1 MEGKMPVL
9 DLQELEGHS
18 EKLREVCE
26 KWGCFRV
33 VNHRVPLELMAEM
46 KSVSRQLLDQPT
58 EIKRRNVD
66 VIPGSGYMA
75 PSQNNPL
82 YEALGLFDIASSVS
96 VSNFCT
102 KLEASPHQREIIESY
117 AQAIYKSAVDIASKM
132 TTSLG
137 LTDYSFEGWPCQFK
151 INKYSFTPEV
161 IGSSGVQIHTDS
173 GFLTVLQD
181 DETLGGLEVMDK
193 SGAFVAVEPSP
204 GTLVVNLGDVA
215 VPWSNGILRNVQ
227 HRVQCK
233 GAGIRMSIATFL
245 SPPRDKLIEAPAEF
259 VDAEHP
265 RLYAPITYEEL
276 RRLRSSKKL
285 HSGEV
290 LELVRLGK

>member
-1 MEGKMPVL
+1 MEGKIPVI
-9 DLQELEGHS
+9 DAHQIEEKS
-18 EKLREVCE
+18 IKLREIIE

-33 VNHRVPLELMAEM
+33 INHGVPLKLMAEM
-46 KSVSRQLLDQPT
+46 KSVSKELLDLPI

-66 VIPGSGYMA
+66 VIPGSG
-75 PSQNNPL
+75 
-82 YEALGLFDIASSVS
+82 
-96 VSNFCT
+96 
-102 KLEASPHQREIIESY
+102 EIIESY
-117 AQAIYKSAVDIASKM
+117 ARATYKAAIDIASKM
-132 TTSLG
+132 SMSLG
-137 LTDYSFEGWPCQFK
+137 LTDYSFEGWPLQFR

-173 GFLTVLQD
+173 GFLTILQD
-181 DETLGGLEVMDK
+181 DENLGGLEVMNE
-193 SGAFVAVEPSP
+193 SGEFVAADPLP

-245 SPPRDKLIEAPAEF
+245 SPPPDKIIEAPAEF

-265 RLYAPITYEEL
+265 RLYAPITYEEFKEASQFKEAAC
-276 RRLRSSKKL
+276 RRSPRPNST
-285 HSGEV
+285 
-290 LELVRLGK
+290 R